1 MAGGKLYESAPACPE
16 FFQKPHVVC
25 NDKYYS
31 KYTIGMPLLL
41 IPGVIAGMT
50 FIISPLL
57 AGGTLVFL
65 YLCTKRLFNSEAGV
79 IAVLIALFSPYFFM
93 LGATVF
99 PHTACGFFAILAM
112 FCFVRFRDTHKI
124 ADVFIAGL
132 ALGMAALI
140 RPGDGLFLIAGFLP
154 LFISGLKKS
163 GGIKNAVFGLIIF
176 GIGVSI
182 LLAILGY
189 ANLVQN
195 GNPLVMGFAKYDPDE
210 SFGFG
215 GNGHTPVHGVWN
227 IFISLVLLSFWVVPF
242 ITPGL
247 LVAFR
252 RMGLRTLAYILP
264 SAAILILYFF
274 FYSIGNVGFGPR
286 YLYPGWVLL
295 IPLAAGGL
303 SYLPD
308 YLPGRLK
315 LSSGAFVTALLIIFV
330 AFTAFAPLSVIS
342 PKFRTEF
349 GNLRADADK
358 FKALQVQGKSLL
370 ITGNFPSRLVY
381 LDVFN
386 SPKPDK
392 EERMTTY
399 YLLPEENLKLIK
411 AYPDRKPYVVFLD
424 PASNNYVIQPY
435 PVGAEGGYSP
445 DEYNLAAINYHK
457 FTLFLSRAA
466 DAFDKAY
473 QSSGG
478 NLSLLFNKVII
489 CYQMKD
495 YKTVE
500 ATSRKILEIDPSF
513 TPAYYYLGISTGEQG
528 NLKEAVDNLNVFI
541 SQNPPS
547 GIAEKAKV
555 WIDYYRSKL

>member
-1 MAGGKLYESAPACPE
+1 
-16 FFQKPHVVC
+16 
-25 NDKYYS
+25 
-31 KYTIGMPLLL
+31 
-41 IPGVIAGMT
+41 
-50 FIISPLL
+50 
-57 AGGTLVFL
+57 
-65 YLCTKRLFNSEAGV
+65 
-79 IAVLIALFSPYFFM
+79 
-93 LGATVF
+93 
-99 PHTACGFFAILAM
+99 
-112 FCFVRFRDTHKI
+112 
-124 ADVFIAGL
+124 
-132 ALGMAALI
+132 
-140 RPGDGLFLIAGFLP
+140 
-154 LFISGLKKS
+154 
-163 GGIKNAVFGLIIF
+163 
-176 GIGVSI
+176 
-182 LLAILGY
+182 
-189 ANLVQN
+189 
-195 GNPLVMGFAKYDPDE
+195 
-210 SFGFG
+210 
-215 GNGHTPVHGVWN
+215 
-227 IFISLVLLSFWVVPF
+227 
-242 ITPGL
+242 
-247 LVAFR
+247 
-252 RMGLRTLAYILP
+252 
-264 SAAILILYFF
+264 
-274 FYSIGNVGFGPR
+274 
-286 YLYPGWVLL
+286 
-295 IPLAAGGL
+295 
-303 SYLPD
+303 
-308 YLPGRLK
+308 
-315 LSSGAFVTALLIIFV
+315 
-330 AFTAFAPLSVIS
+330 VIS